1 MSGLTDREVEDMS
14 REELVDTAMQLQ
26 LALQGTLILHRVV
39 IDCLAFQGGV
49 VSHEAVHQSRAFF
62 FFQHSLFKIYH
73 PCADLSTRVEGVKSE
88 NATMRT
94 ENGVLKDYIDNLLA
108 KVNEGPAQGQLRAA
122 RGATRAAGAPPGGS
136 QAVQVNAHIGELRAG
151 GQQAQGR
158 R

>member
-26 LALQGTLILHRVV
+26 LALQ
-39 IDCLAFQGGV
+39 
-49 VSHEAVHQSRAFF
+49 
-62 FFQHSLFKIYH
+62 
-73 PCADLSTRVEGVKSE
+73 DLSTRVEGVKSE